1 MQKTIY
7 SPEYSK
13 LLKWL
18 CSQRHEKGLTM
29 RELGK
34 KLHIHHSWVGKIEQ
48 GERRL
53 DIMEY
58 LRVCQALEID
68 PHEGINLIQSP
79 RTSRPKDNP

>member
-7 SPEYSK
+7 SSEYSN

-18 CSQRHEKGLTM
+18 RAKRQKKGLTM
-29 RELGK
+29 RELGEK
-34 KLHIHHSWVGKIEQ
+34 MKIHHSWVGKVEQ

-58 LRVCQALEID
+58 VSLCKALEVD
-68 PHEGINLIQSP
+68 PHEGLDLIISSIN
-79 RTSRPKDNP
+79 K